1 MVSLGYGR
9 LVAALLACGAV
20 LSACGGDGGPSRPGS
35 RIGEAG
41 PEPRPPAV
49 GAPDMETAPA
59 SVWAASV
66 LGGAD
71 ALFATSVHEERG
83 FGERQ
88 VHDTACSGLA
98 CSGSGS
104 GGIGAGNA
112 GRLARAGV
120 VGQTGGIDLVW
131 ASDLDAGS
139 WGGWMR
145 HAGFGVLLERA
156 GSGAELREFRYGLAL
171 GGLTE
176 VAEGRDISAT
186 WRGRMVGVTAA
197 GGFSE
202 GRLEGAAALTY
213 RSVEAL
219 GDDAEDGDVVG
230 RVDAAFTDI
239 VSVSTG
245 ASFADARFVDVPVS
259 LLDVTKTTVEDA
271 GGMQPDAEPE
281 VDVTARMAFD
291 AGTAGNR
298 IRGGFF
304 GPDRDE
310 AAGVFEQNGI
320 LGAFGAVSGSGSN
333 RPGSGTVAPARQV
346 RVIDGDT
353 VDIDGVRYRLFGI
366 DAPESRQTCRA
377 WGRSWGCGAAAT
389 EALRSHAAGLSC
401 TGSGTDTFG
410 RTIGQCSSGGID
422 VNAWLV
428 ANGWAL
434 AWRQFADDY
443 VDEEDKARTARRGM
457 HLGDYVEP
465 SDWRDGER
473 LGGSDSFASSASGTL
488 DVGALAERLARGDGS
503 GFRGSLLEDSV
514 FGLADGTTAV
524 SFGAWSETSPGGI
537 GRAVWQGS
545 VVGLD
550 GTSGLRI
557 EGSAELAIDDLAA
570 PDVDLALTGMTD
582 TGGGAVPDMRWDGIS
597 VARGA
602 FEASDMNGSI
612 EGRFYGAGHN
622 EAGGVFQRN
631 GIVGAFGATRE

>member
-9 LVAALLACGAV
+9 LIAALLACGAV
-20 LSACGGDGGPSRPGS
+20 LSGCGGDGGPSRPGS

-49 GAPDMETAPA
+49 RPPEMEPAPA
-59 SVWAASV
+59 SVRAASV
-66 LGGAD
+66 LGGANT
-71 ALFATSVHEERG
+71 LFATGVQEERG
-83 FGERQ
+83 FGERA
-88 VHDTACSGLA
+88 VHDTDCSGLA
-98 CSGSGS
+98 CSGSGG
-104 GGIGAGNA
+104 GGIGTGNA
-112 GRLARAGV
+112 GRLAGAGV
-120 VGQTGGIDLVW
+120 VGRMGAIDLVW
-131 ASDLDAGS
+131 ASDLDAES

-145 HAGFGVLLERA
+145 HAGFGVLLERD
-156 GSGAELREFRYGLAL
+156 GMGAELREFRYGLAL
-171 GGLTE
+171 GQLTE
-176 VAEGRDISAT
+176 VAEGRDVNAV

-202 GRLEGAAALTY
+202 GRLHGDAALTY

-219 GDDAEDGDVVG
+219 GDEAEDGDVVG

-259 LLDVTKTTVEDA
+259 LLDVTKTTVEEE
-271 GGMQPDAEPE
+271 GGMQPGEEPE
-281 VDVTARMAFD
+281 VEVTARMAFD

-310 AAGVFEQNGI
+310 VAGVFEQNGI

-333 RPGSGTVAPARQV
+333 PPGSGTVAPARQV
-346 RVIDGDT
+346 RAIDGDT

-401 TGSGTDTFG
+401 AGSGTDTFG

-428 ANGWAL
+428 SNGWAL
-434 AWRQFADDY
+434 AYRQFADDY
-443 VDEEDKARTARRGM
+443 VDEEDEARTAGRGM
-457 HLGDYVEP
+457 HRGDHVEP
-465 SDWRDGER
+465 SEWRRGER
-473 LGGSDSFASSASGTL
+473 LAGSDSFASSASGTL
-488 DVGALAERLARGDGS
+488 DVDALAERLARGEGS
-503 GFRGSLLEDSV
+503 GFRGSLFEDSV
-514 FGLADGTTAV
+514 FGMADGTTAV
-524 SFGAWSETSPGGI
+524 SFGAWPETSPGGI
-537 GRAVWQGS
+537 GSAVWQGS

-557 EGSAELAIDDLAA
+557 EGSAGIAIDDLAA
-570 PDVDLALTGMTD
+570 PDVDVALTGMTD

-597 VARGA
+597 VAQGA
-602 FEASDMNGSI
+602 FEASDMSGSI